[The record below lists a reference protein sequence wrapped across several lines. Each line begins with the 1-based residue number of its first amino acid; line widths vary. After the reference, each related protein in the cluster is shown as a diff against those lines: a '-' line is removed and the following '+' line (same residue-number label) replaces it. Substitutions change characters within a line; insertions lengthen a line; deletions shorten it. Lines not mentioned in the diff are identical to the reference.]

1 MHGVLRKL
9 TRDAVVLEASD
20 YAQTMEAVA
29 SHPDINLIL
38 LDLLLPDR
46 DGFSM
51 LAELRER
58 NPTMSVVVMSAVQDR
73 ANVIKALELGAM
85 GYIPK
90 SARHEVMLSALQLVF
105 AGGIYI
111 PPEILA
117 REHLSHTAQRPPG
130 AIVSPADLGLTDR
143 QRDVLALIMQHKNNK
158 SICQILNLAEPTVKN
173 HVTAIFKALKVA
185 SRAEA
190 VIAVNE
196 LDWKLP
202 ATPSKLSH

>member
-1 MHGVLRKL
+1 
-9 TRDAVVLEASD
+9 
-20 YAQTMEAVA
+20 
-29 SHPDINLIL
+29 
-38 LDLLLPDR
+38 
-46 DGFSM
+46 
-51 LAELRER
+51 
-58 NPTMSVVVMSAVQDR
+58 MSVVVMSAVQDR